1 MRKALQRALRDH
13 LQSEGQITGFMVV
26 TFRDGV
32 AAITSDASDNDEAAQ
47 KVLGTLAEAL
57 LEPVSPAQDADD
69 EIGICAG
76 SA

>member
-47 KVLGTLAEAL
+47 RVLETLAVAL
-57 LEPVSPAQDADD
+57 LEPASPAEDPDD
-69 EIGICAG
+69 EIGVCAG
-76 SA
+76 TA

>member
-13 LQSEGQITGFMVV
+13 LQPDGQITGYMVV

-32 AAITSDASDNDEAAQ
+32 ATITSDASDNDEAAQ
-47 KVLGTLAEAL
+47 EVLETIPLAILDPA
-57 LEPVSPAQDADD
+57 SPAEDASD

-76 SA
+76 NA